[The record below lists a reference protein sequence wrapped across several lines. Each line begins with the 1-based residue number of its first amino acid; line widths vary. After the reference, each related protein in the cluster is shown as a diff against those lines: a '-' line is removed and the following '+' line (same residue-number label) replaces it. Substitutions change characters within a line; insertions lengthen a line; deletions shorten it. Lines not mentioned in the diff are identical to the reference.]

1 MSTNALVIGG
11 TRFIG
16 RHLVAELLAHDYAVT
31 TFTRGETASP
41 FADDDRV
48 NSVHGD
54 RTERDAL
61 EQARDAVGP
70 DIVVDTC
77 AYFPAD
83 VEAATEV
90 FADVD
95 AYVYVSSGS
104 AYAGSGLADGRSDV
118 PMREDETPLMECT
131 PEQAENEAME
141 TYGPR
146 KAEGDRVVFRAAE
159 EGVNAISVRPM
170 LVYGPHDY
178 TERFA
183 YWTDRVAEYDEVV
196 VPFDGGSLLHRVY
209 VEDVASGLRVAAEEG
224 EPGEAYNVADR
235 NTFSLKQSLE
245 LAAAGLD
252 TDVEI
257 VEADRTELAAGDL
270 EPSDFPLYVPTPEIV
285 ATEKLAALGWEST
298 PPAEAV
304 ANAATSHRDH
314 GLDGTE
320 NGPDREAEEKVVAA
334 VREREE

>member
-1 MSTNALVIGG
+1 MSTNALIIGG

-16 RHLVAELLAHDYAVT
+16 RHLVVELLDHDYAVT
-31 TFTRGETASP
+31 TFTRGESDDP

-48 NSVHGD
+48 EAVHGD
-54 RTERDAL
+54 RTERAAL
-61 EQARDAVGP
+61 ENARDAVDP
-70 DIVVDTC
+70 DVVIDTC
-77 AYFPAD
+77 AFFPAD

-118 PMREDETPLMECT
+118 PMREGETPLMECT
-131 PEQAENEAME
+131 PEQATEDSME

-146 KAEGDRVVFRAAE
+146 KAEGDRAVFRAAE
-159 EGVNAISVRPM
+159 EGVNAIAVRPM

-209 VEDVASGLRVAAEEG
+209 VEDVASGLRVAAEHG

-245 LAAAGLD
+245 LAAEGLD
-252 TDVEI
+252 TEVDI
-257 VEADRTELAAGDL
+257 VEADRSELAAGDI

-304 ANAATSHRDH
+304 ANAAQSHREH

-320 NGPDREAEEKVVAA
+320 NGPDREAEETVIAA

>member
-1 MSTNALVIGG
+1 MPTDALVIGG

-16 RHLVAELLAHDYAVT
+16 RHLVEELLDHNYAVI
-31 TFTRGETASP
+31 TFTRGETTSP
-41 FADDDRV
+41 FADDDRI
-48 NSVHGD
+48 SAVHGD
-54 RTERDAL
+54 RTEREDL
-61 EQARDAVGP
+61 ESARDAVDP
-70 DIVVDTC
+70 DVVIDTC

-104 AYAGSGLADGRSDV
+104 AYDVSGLADGRSDV
-118 PMREDETPLMECT
+118 PMREGETPLMDCT
-131 PEQAENEAME
+131 PEQATNEDME

-146 KAEGDRVVFRAAE
+146 KAEGDRVVFQAAE
-159 EGVNAISVRPM
+159 EGVNALSVRPM

-224 EPGEAYNVADR
+224 DPGEAYNVADR

-252 TDVEI
+252 TEVDI
-257 VEADRTELAAGDL
+257 VEADRTELAAGDI
-270 EPSDFPLYVPTPEIV
+270 EPAEFPLYVPTPEIV
-285 ATEKLAALGWEST
+285 ATETLADLGWEST

-304 ANAATSHRDH
+304 ANAAISHREH

-320 NGPDREAEEKVVAA
+320 NGPEREAEEKVIAA
-334 VREREE
+334 VRERES